1 MKAARLYGAKDVRI
15 EEVPEPPA
23 PQSGEVLIKVKAVG
37 VCGSDLHTFEDG
49 RIGSTTVESPTILG
63 HEFAGEVLALGPDA
77 YDGEH
82 KPLQVGQRVAVDPT
96 TPCWKCEMC
105 EQGHPNLCPNHTF
118 FGLYPLDGALQE
130 RMIVGARNCFPIP
143 DSVSDGVGTL
153 LETLGVA
160 LHTVDLSKLRIA
172 NSVAILGC
180 GPVGLLVLRL
190 AKLAG
195 ASPIY
200 AFDCFP
206 WRAQKALEWGATG
219 AWTPDDGDF
228 VEIVK
233 EKTGGHGVDIAYEVA
248 WANHSVQQAVEM
260 ARHGGRV
267 MLVGIPSDDRLQMKH
282 SVVRRKGL
290 TLVMV
295 RRMKHTYPRAIHL
308 ALSGKEVI
316 DLEGLISHHFPLDE
330 AGTAFE
336 VNATYQEGVHKVI
349 IDMP

>member
-1 MKAARLYGAKDVRI
+1 
-15 EEVPEPPA
+15 
-23 PQSGEVLIKVKAVG
+23 
-37 VCGSDLHTFEDG
+37 
-49 RIGSTTVESPTILG
+49 
-63 HEFAGEVLALGPDA
+63 
-77 YDGEH
+77 
-82 KPLQVGQRVAVDPT
+82 
-96 TPCWKCEMC
+96 
-105 EQGHPNLCPNHTF
+105 
-118 FGLYPLDGALQE
+118 
-130 RMIVGARNCFPIP
+130 
-143 DSVSDGVGTL
+143 
-153 LETLGVA
+153 
-160 LHTVDLSKLRIA
+160 
-172 NSVAILGC
+172 
-180 GPVGLLVLRL
+180 LRL

-228 VEIVK
+228 VEIVR
-233 EKTGGHGVDIAYEVA
+233 EKTGGRGVDIAYEVA
-248 WANHSVQQAVEM
+248 WADHSVQQAAEM

-267 MLVGIPSDDRLQMKH
+267 MLVGIPSDDRLQMQH
-282 SVVRRKGL
+282 SVARRKGL

-308 ALSGKEVI
+308 AMSGKTVI

-336 VNATYQEGVHKVI
+336 VNASYHEGVHKVI